1 MGAPVP
7 VTQEPSAVEREP
19 VAAYTAVATVV
30 ALAAGAFGI
39 VVDPGTLVT
48 AALAIVGFGSY
59 LVAAYKARK
68 KVTPVEFPKFNSEV

>member
-1 MGAPVP
+1 MSPEIH
-7 VTQEPSAVEREP
+7 EPTTVEREP

-30 ALAAGAFGI
+30 ALVAGAFGV

-48 AALAIVGFGSY
+48 AALAVVAFGSY
-59 LVAAYKARK
+59 IVAAVKARQ

>member
-1 MGAPVP
+1 MGAVP
-7 VTQEPSAVEREP
+7 DTAEPTVVEREP
-19 VAAYTAVATVV
+19 VAAYTAIATVV
-30 ALAAGAFGI
+30 ALALGAVGV

-48 AALAIVGFGSY
+48 GALAVVAFGSY